1 MITGSFLDFVHH
13 NPKETTWNEQTI
25 AFSDKMW
32 EAKVDEM
39 AEIGIE
45 YLVVLS
51 VALDYKSFYPS
62 KIFHKWDLKAQ
73 DPLGAVL
80 HAAERNKMK
89 VFLGAGFYGDWTK
102 PWEAFSDLGVRQKTK
117 AAIEELALQYGDYR
131 SFYGFYW
138 PNELGID
145 GYFPQIFI
153 DHVNECN
160 NLAKANLPKA
170 KTLIAPYGTNKAIP
184 DATYVKQLKELGVDI
199 IAYQDEVGARKSR
212 PEDLS
217 KIFSALKKAHQQAEV
232 LLWADMEI
240 YEFAGEILV
249 SPLLP
254 GNFQRIIKQ
263 IDALSPLVDEIIC
276 YQYLGMMNKPNS
288 LAFAGTKESKELY
301 KAYTARYKTQNE
313 IKFSKFA
320 NEVNG

>member
-13 NPKETTWNEQTI
+13 NPKEATWNEQTI
-25 AFSDKMW
+25 AFSDNMW

-51 VALDYKSFYPS
+51 VALDYRTFYPS
-62 KIFHKWDLKAQ
+62 KIFPQWDLKAK
-73 DPLGAVL
+73 DPLLAVL
-80 HAAERNKMK
+80 HAAERNKMR
-89 VFLGAGFYGDWTK
+89 VFLGAGFFGDWTK
-102 PWEAFSDLGVRQKTK
+102 PWEAFSDLCVRQKTK
-117 AAIEELALQYGDYR
+117 AAIEELAFKYGDFR

-145 GYFPQIFI
+145 GHFPQVFI
-153 DHVNECN
+153 DHVQECN
-160 NLAKANLPKA
+160 SLAKAYLPKA

-212 PEDLS
+212 PEDLTE
-217 KIFSALKKAHQQAEV
+217 IFSSLKKAHQQTDV
-232 LLWADMEI
+232 SLWADLEI

-254 GNFQRIIKQ
+254 GDFQRIIKQ
-263 IDALSPLVDEIIC
+263 IEALSPLVDKIIC
-276 YQYLGMMNKPNS
+276 YQYLGMMNKPHS
-288 LAFAGTKESKELY
+288 LAYAGTKESEALY
-301 KAYTARYKTQNE
+301 KAYIAKYKTQNE
-313 IKFSKFA
+313 IRFSKFA